1 MSMTITQALLLFA
14 EYAPRYTEQCLD
26 LVRHIELGDRELF
39 GRKARSF
46 LEAHLDEDA
55 GFPEDV
61 KTSIREAIGHDDDE
75 QDLIPIKDYA
85 AMHGINPATVR
96 QRILRGAM
104 RGAVKLAGS
113 WFVPR
118 DLPLIDNR
126 RSGQSK
132 RWKAEQ
138 GDG

>member
-39 GRKARSF
+39 GRKARIF
-46 LEAHLDEDA
+46 LEAHLDEDEA
-55 GFPEDV
+55 FNGGA
-61 KTSIREAIGHDDDE
+61 KQAIREAIGHDDDE

-104 RGAVKLAGS
+104 QGAVKMAGS

-126 RSGQSK
+126 MGGQSK